1 MDFVHL
7 DQSWGGLGFRD
18 GLKRNGRKS
27 TVFNPLHNSVSF
39 LDPESSL
46 REDLEVLCVGLLS
59 WKARVGHGPVESQR
73 S

>member
-46 REDLEVLCVGLLS
+46 REDL
-59 WKARVGHGPVESQR
+59 
-73 S
+73 